1 MSRIGKNPIVM
12 PAGVTAKFENGL
24 LTVAGPKGTL
34 TQEVNEV
41 IGVNID
47 GQTLTFVIAKETDD
61 ANAKHGLYRALANN
75 MVKGVSEGFKKTLL
89 ISGVG
94 YKAQV
99 QGSKL
104 VLNLGLSH
112 QVEVEIPSD
121 LQVVCPNLTEIQISG
136 IDKQVVGQFAS
147 KIKFL
152 RPVEPYHGYGI
163 RYSDQVVIR
172 KVGKTAG
179 KGKK

>member
-24 LTVAGPKGTL
+24 LTVTGPKGTL
-34 TQEVNEV
+34 TQEVNSV

-47 GQTLTFVIAKETDD
+47 GQTLSFVIAKETADS
-61 ANAKHGLYRALANN
+61 NAKHGLYRALANN
-75 MVKGVSEGFKKTLL
+75 MVVGVSEGFKKTLL

-94 YKAQV
+94 YKAAV
-99 QGSKL
+99 QGNKL
-104 VLNLGLSH
+104 VMNLGLSH
-112 QVEVEIPSD
+112 PVEVEIPQG
-121 LQVVCPNLTEIQISG
+121 LTVTCPNLTEVVITG
-136 IDKQVVGQFAS
+136 INKQEVGQFAS
-147 KIKFL
+147 KIKFI

-163 RYSDQVVIR
+163 RYSDQFVVR
-172 KVGKTAG
+172 KVGKAAG

>member
-1 MSRIGKNPIVM
+1 MSRIGKALIVM
-12 PAGVTAKFENGL
+12 PAGVTAKFENGI
-24 LTVAGPKGTL
+24 LTVNGPKGTMS
-34 TQEVNEV
+34 QEISSEINAV
-41 IGVNID
+41 ID
-47 GQTLTFVIAKETDD
+47 GQNLSFVIAQETDQS
-61 ANAKHGLYRALANN
+61 NAKHGLYRALANN
-75 MVKGVSEGFKKTLL
+75 MVKGVSEGFKRTLL

-99 QGSKL
+99 SGNKL
-104 VLNLGLSH
+104 TMNLGLSH
-112 QVEVEIPSD
+112 PVELIVPEGLTVACPS
-121 LQVVCPNLTEIQISG
+121 VTEITITG
-136 IDKQVVGQFAS
+136 IDKQQVGQFAS
-147 KIKFL
+147 KIKDI

>member
-1 MSRIGKNPIVM
+1 MSRIGKEVIVM

-24 LTVAGPKGTL
+24 LTVNGPKGTL
-34 TQEVNEV
+34 TQEVSAEISANIEGQNLSLV
-41 IGVNID
+41 IV
-47 GQTLTFVIAKETDD
+47 KETDQ
-61 ANAKHGLYRALANN
+61 ANAKHGLYRALAAN

-94 YKAQV
+94 YKAQA
-99 QGSKL
+99 QGNKL
-104 VLNLGLSH
+104 VMNLGLSH
-112 QVEVEIPSD
+112 TVELIVPTG
-121 LQVVCPNLTEIQISG
+121 LQVACPSATEITITG
-136 IDKQVVGQFAS
+136 IDKQQVGQFAS
-147 KIKFL
+147 KIKDI

-172 KVGKTAG
+172 KVGKAAG

>member
-24 LTVAGPKGTL
+24 LTVNGPKGAL
-34 TQEVNEV
+34 TQEVNSV
-41 IGVNID
+41 IGVNIE
-47 GQTLTFVIAKETDD
+47 GQTLSFVIAKETADS
-61 ANAKHGLYRALANN
+61 NAKHGLYRALANN

-89 ISGVG
+89 VSGVG
-94 YKAQV
+94 YKVAV
-99 QGSKL
+99 QGNKL
-104 VLNLGLSH
+104 VMNLGLSH
-112 QVEVEIPSD
+112 PVELEIPQG
-121 LQVVCPNLTEIQISG
+121 LQVACPNTTEINVTG
-136 IDKQVVGQFAS
+136 IDKQAVGQFAS
-147 KIKFL
+147 KIKFT

-163 RYSDQVVIR
+163 RYADQVVVR

>member
-1 MSRIGKNPIVM
+1 MSRIGKELIVM

-34 TQEVNEV
+34 TQEVSSE
-41 IGVNID
+41 ISANID
-47 GQTLTFVIAKETDD
+47 GQNLSLVIVKETAE

-94 YKAQV
+94 YKAQAN
-99 QGSKL
+99 GGKL
-104 VLNLGLSH
+104 VMNLGLSH
-112 QVEVEIPSD
+112 NVELDVPQG
-121 LQVVCPNLTEIQISG
+121 LQVVCPNATEITITG
-136 IDKQVVGQFAS
+136 IDKQQVGQFAS
-147 KIKFL
+147 KIKDI

>member
-24 LTVAGPKGTL
+24 LTVNGPKGTL
-34 TQEVNEV
+34 TQEVNSV
-41 IGVNID
+41 IGVNIE
-47 GQTLTFVIAKETDD
+47 GQTLSFVIAKETADS
-61 ANAKHGLYRALANN
+61 NAKHGLYRALANN

-89 ISGVG
+89 VSGVG
-94 YKAQV
+94 YKVAV
-99 QGSKL
+99 QGNKL
-104 VLNLGLSH
+104 VMNLGLSH
-112 QVEVEIPSD
+112 TVELEIPQG
-121 LQVVCPNLTEIQISG
+121 LTVTCPNTTEITVTG
-136 IDKQVVGQFAS
+136 IDKQAVGQFAS
-147 KIKFL
+147 KIKFT

-163 RYSDQVVIR
+163 RYADQVVIR